1 MTTRRSLRPTLRPG
15 LLSGLVI
22 AATLGAVSAEAFAQA
37 APPVRAEERR
47 ARQASAQV
55 SVTSETPGNP
65 TYPEATRQDKQGK
78 SSPKFTPVLQRLFTA
93 YEAEDVALAQQ
104 LADEIIA
111 SPGANA
117 YERAIAAR
125 IIGSLLLDRDNAR
138 AGAYFQQAIEL
149 DALNNKDHF
158 ESMLM
163 VAQLQMQEDG
173 HERALHTME
182 AFLAGSRSQQP
193 EHLALKGNVLYRL
206 KRYPEAIA
214 VLKPLVDSSPTPRV
228 EWSQLLM
235 AVYAD
240 SGQPV
245 EAARL
250 AERIAATAPS
260 DKRSQLNL
268 AATYMQAD
276 QTEQAIA
283 VYERLRAAGQLSE
296 DRDYRNLFALYFNV
310 EGKEREAIAVIN
322 EGLGKGV
329 LKPDHQVHVA
339 LAQAYYFSG
348 QTEPAIEAY
357 RKAAP
362 LADNGETWLNLAKVL
377 ANEGRTAQSK
387 AAAQQALDKGIRNPE
402 DARKLLAR

>member
-1 MTTRRSLRPTLRPG
+1 MI
-15 LLSGLVI
+15 SGLVI
-22 AATLGAVSAEAFAQA
+22 AATLGAVSAEAFAQS
-37 APPVRAEERR
+37 
-47 ARQASAQV
+47 ARQASDRA
-55 SVTSETPGNP
+55 SVRSEAPGKPSSANPGNP
-65 TYPEATRQDKQGK
+65 TYPDATRQDKQGK
-78 SSPKFTPVLQRLFTA
+78 SSPKLTPVLRRLYEA

-104 LADEIIA
+104 LADQIIA

-117 YERAIAAR
+117 YEQAFAAR
-125 IIGSLLLDRDNAR
+125 VIGTLLPDRDNER
-138 AGAYFQQAIEL
+138 AAAYFQQAIDL

-158 ESMLM
+158 ETMLM
-163 VAQLQMQEDG
+163 LAQLQMQENR
-173 HERALHTME
+173 HEQALQTME

-193 EHLALKGNVLYRL
+193 QHLAIKGNMLYRL
-206 KRYPEAIA
+206 KRYPEAIT

-250 AERIAATAPS
+250 AERVAATAPS
-260 DKRSQLNL
+260 DRRSQLNL

-310 EGKEREAIAVIN
+310 EGKERDAIAVIN

-329 LKPDHQVHVA
+329 LKPDHQTHVA

-377 ANEGRTAQSK
+377 ANEGQTAGSK